1 MLHSA
6 LQVIDLEFLAAL
18 GHQLMLIQA
27 RVIPDRMLFTLME
40 MIQGE
45 ATFVRGRHY
54 SAIPANTV
62 R

>member
-6 LQVIDLEFLAAL
+6 LQIVDLEFLAAL
-18 GHQLMLIQA
+18 RHQLVLIQA
-27 RVIPDRMLFTLME
+27 RVIPDRMLFTLMK

-45 ATFVRGRHY
+45 ATFVGGRHY
-54 SAIPANTV
+54 CAIPADTV